1 MKLWLLSIVEDLQ
14 TRPNNTPEENGR
26 RIASIV
32 AVIFCLDQLIPRY
45 LRIENIKP
53 EHTSKLLSMLA
64 LKPVMEDKKCF
75 DFKYVLDLI
84 DPNCRKAVTE
94 AISGFCMHLAH
105 SRTLHNP
112 EWLYAVPLL
121 HFLRKDSFPFQMPEL
136 NPEKM
141 QWGDK
146 NLGLGSVRSKTC
158 DKQFGYVITLYLWST
173 RCIKEKIF

>member
-1 MKLWLLSIVEDLQ
+1 MKLWLLSIVDDLQ
-14 TRPNNTPEENGR
+14 TRPNSTPEENGR

-32 AVIFCLDQLIPRY
+32 AVIFCFYQLIPRC
-45 LRIENIKP
+45 LRIDDIKL
-53 EHTSKLLSMLA
+53 EHISKFLSMLA

-75 DFKYVLDLI
+75 DFDYVLDLI
-84 DPNCRKAVTE
+84 DPKCGKAVAD

-105 SRTLHNP
+105 HKTLHNP

-141 QWGDK
+141 LWGDK
-146 NLGLGSVRSKTC
+146 NLGLGLVRSKTC
-158 DKQFGYVITLYLWST
+158 DKQFGYAILYNYGVLAA
-173 RCIKEKIF
+173 